1 MVKAK
6 ESYKKI
12 LLEEEVTYNDDAMKT
27 QIMTKIKKKNN
38 QRNGED
44 TTRQGTGCCWSEK
57 ETSPSLSPSL
67 FRWLGLLVQL
77 AIWLPLLLI
86 LKVTPLY
93 LHVKAKESYKKIF
106 LEEEVTY
113 NDDDDEDTDYDED
126 KEEEQPEKW
135 RGHYS
140 SRHTML
146 LVGEGDFSF
155 SLSLARAFG
164 SAHNMVATTIDTEEN
179 IKKKYRNGVAN
190 VRELEERGCLVL
202 YGVDAKEMSQHFFL
216 RTQRFDRIVYNFPHV
231 GFLYH
236 EGSYRQIQLNK
247 GLIKG
252 FLSNSRALLKGDNG
266 EIHVTHK
273 EGDPYDKWDLVK
285 TAEKLGLVMYKTV
298 PFNKNDYPGYKNK
311 RAHGKLSDAPFPLGH
326 CSTYKFKLKCL
337 PKFPQHSKS
346 EVPEL
351 K

>member
-1 MVKAK
+1 MVEAK

-12 LLEEEVTYNDDAMKT
+12 L
-27 QIMTKIKKKNN
+27 
-38 QRNGED
+38 
-44 TTRQGTGCCWSEK
+44 
-57 ETSPSLSPSL
+57 
-67 FRWLGLLVQL
+67 
-77 AIWLPLLLI
+77 
-86 LKVTPLY
+86 
-93 LHVKAKESYKKIF
+93 

-126 KEEEQPEKW
+126 KEEKQPEKS

-140 SRHTML
+140 SRHRML

-164 SAHNMVATTIDTEEN
+164 SASNMVATTIDTEEN
-179 IKKKYRNGVAN
+179 IEKKYSNGVAN

-236 EGSYRQIQLNK
+236 EGSYCQIQ
-247 GLIKG
+247 
-252 FLSNSRALLKGDNG
+252 GDNG

-285 TAEKLGLVMYKTV
+285 KAEKMGLVMHNTV
-298 PFNKNDYPGYKNK
+298 PFNKNDYPGYNNK
-311 RAHGKLSDAPFPLGH
+311 RAHGNLSDAPFPLGD